1 MTYIFF
7 WRQTEVPFGVFSQ
20 WSMQNFTVNEIVY
33 SCTEQYMMA
42 EKARLFGDTDTE
54 AEIMSA
60 TKPNDFKRLGR
71 KVKNFD
77 QTTWEKSAFNI
88 VVEGNIAKFQQN
100 PELLAILLATGNS
113 ILVEASPYDKIWGIG
128 MKSSDKRAT
137 TPTQWLG
144 DNLLGQALMKVRDR
158 LT

>member
-20 WSMQNFTVNEIVY
+20 WSMQNFTVNERVY

-60 TKPNDFKRLGR
+60 TKPNDFK
-71 KVKNFD
+71 
-77 QTTWEKSAFNI
+77 SY
-88 VVEGNIAKFQQN
+88 
-100 PELLAILLATGNS
+100 LLFC
-113 ILVEASPYDKIWGIG
+113 
-128 MKSSDKRAT
+128 
-137 TPTQWLG
+137 
-144 DNLLGQALMKVRDR
+144 
-158 LT
+158 